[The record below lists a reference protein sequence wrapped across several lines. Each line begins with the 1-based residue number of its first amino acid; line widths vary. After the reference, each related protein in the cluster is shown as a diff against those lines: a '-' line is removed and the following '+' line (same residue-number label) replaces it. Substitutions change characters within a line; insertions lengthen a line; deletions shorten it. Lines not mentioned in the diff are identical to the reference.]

1 MIAIPRSIARIP
13 LLRGVVRLV
22 LAGWANLFYGR
33 YLVERR
39 QGLTLLLDRSNAV
52 DRELHISGLWE
63 PESVGRLFALADKE
77 RGYCPDG
84 AVFLDIG
91 AHWGFY
97 ALLARSKG
105 WFERIVAFEPDPAN
119 YEQLQANLF
128 LNSAGADIEALKLA
142 ASDRTAAFGLKVDNR
157 NRGGAQLVQ
166 TAHDTVTCQ
175 AVRVDSVLDVAGKL
189 LVVKMDVEN
198 HEEAALDGL
207 LPLLANNHCVLQ
219 IEVWTGTESL
229 DDDRPRR
236 VIERLAKL
244 GIRHVDTFDSD
255 YFFVSERR
263 GR

>member
-52 DRELHISGLWE
+52 DWELHTSGLWE

-77 RGYCPDG
+77 RGSCPDG

-97 ALLARSKG
+97 ALLAHARG

-119 YEQLQANLF
+119 YAQLQANLF
-128 LNSAGADIEALKLA
+128 LNKASTAIEALKLA
-142 ASDRTAAFGLKVDNR
+142 ASDRAATFGLEIDSR
-157 NRGGAQLVQ
+157 NRGGAHLVE
-166 TAHDTVTCQ
+166 ASRD
-175 AVRVDSVLDVAGKL
+175 AVVCEGVRIDGVLDFAGKL

-207 LPLLANNHCVLQ
+207 LALLAKNHCVLQ
-219 IEVWTGTESL
+219 IEVWTGAESL

-263 GR
+263 HG

>member
-13 LLRGVVRLV
+13 LLRGMIRL
-22 LAGWANLFYGR
+22 LLTGWTNLFYGR

-39 QGLTLLLDRSNAV
+39 QGLTLLLDRSNAI
-52 DRELHISGLWE
+52 DRELHTSGIWE
-63 PESVGRLFALADKE
+63 PQSVERLFTLADRE
-77 RGYCPDG
+77 RGDCPDS

-119 YEQLQANLF
+119 YAQLQANLF
-128 LNSAGADIEALKLA
+128 LNDASSAIEAMKLA
-142 ASDRTAAFGLKVDNR
+142 ASDRAATFGLKVDSR
-157 NRGGAQLVQ
+157 NRGGAQLVEV
-166 TAHDTVTCQ
+166 ARAAVTCQ
-175 AVRVDSVLDVAGKL
+175 AVRIDSVLDFAGKL
-189 LVVKMDVEN
+189 LVVKMDVET

-207 LPLLANNHCVLQ
+207 LALLAKNHCVLQ
-219 IEVWTGTESL
+219 IEVWTGAESL

-236 VIERLAKL
+236 VIERLAKI

-255 YFFVSERR
+255 YFFASERR
-263 GR
+263 GG

>member
-1 MIAIPRSIARIP
+1 MIATPRSVARIP
-13 LLRGVVRLV
+13 LLRGVVRLL

-52 DRELHISGLWE
+52 DWELHTSGIWE
-63 PESVGRLFALADKE
+63 PESVARLFALAGQE
-77 RGYCPDG
+77 RRHCPDG

-97 ALLARSKG
+97 ALLAHGKG

-119 YEQLQANLF
+119 YAQLQANLF
-128 LNSAGADIEALKLA
+128 LNGAAIAIEALKLA
-142 ASDRTAAFGLKVDNR
+142 ASDRAATFGLKVDSR
-157 NRGGAQLVQ
+157 NRGGTQLV
-166 TAHDTVTCQ
+166 AAARDTVACQ
-175 AVRVDSVLDVAGKL
+175 AVRVDSVLDFAGKL
-189 LVVKMDVEN
+189 LVVKIDVET

-207 LPLLANNHCVLQ
+207 LALLAKNHCVLQ
-219 IEVWTGTESL
+219 IEVWTGAESL

>member
-1 MIAIPRSIARIP
+1 M
-13 LLRGVVRLV
+13 
-22 LAGWANLFYGR
+22 AGWANVFYGR

-52 DRELHISGLWE
+52 DWELHTSGLWE

-77 RGYCPDG
+77 RGTCPDG

-97 ALLARSKG
+97 ALLAHAKG

-119 YEQLQANLF
+119 YAQLQANLF
-128 LNSAGADIEALKLA
+128 LNGGSAAIEAMKLA
-142 ASDRTAAFGLKVDNR
+142 ASDRAATFGLRVDSR
-157 NRGGAQLVQ
+157 NRGGAQLVE
-166 TAHDTVTCQ
+166 AARDTVTCE
-175 AVRVDSVLDVAGKL
+175 AVRVDSVLDFAGKL

-207 LPLLANNHCVLQ
+207 LALLRKNHCVLQ
-219 IEVWTGTESL
+219 IEVWTGAESL

-236 VIERLAKL
+236 VIERLAKI
-244 GIRHVDTFDSD
+244 GIRHVDSFDSD